1 MNGEGRLGGNT
12 TKTADQ
18 LAQAAPSVNHRCR
31 SELHRRRSA
40 SWRLPVLDSG
50 RSEPW
55 LYGDGPAL
63 RGYEDAAVHLLSL
76 GLTPAPNLPAL
87 REMWRAGAEIRLVAQ
102 VISERWGFV
111 A

>member
-18 LAQAAPSVNHRCR
+18 LAQAAPSVNYRCR

-50 RSEPW
+50 RADPW
-55 LYGDGPAL
+55 LYEDGPAL
-63 RGYEDAAVHLLSL
+63 RGYEDAALHLMSL
-76 GLTPAPNLPAL
+76 GLTPAPDLPAL
-87 REMWRAGAEIRLVAQ
+87 QAMWKAGAESRRAAQVVAQRWGLVA
-102 VISERWGFV
+102 
-111 A
+111 